1 LSELRDFVAQNPAL
15 ALALGGLA
23 IGLVFGA
30 VVEATGFCAMG
41 AVADMMTSGDTRR
54 FRAWVLAIA
63 ASIIGAHALDAF
75 EVVSLDQSMYRAAR
89 LNWAGNILG
98 GLMFGFGMVLAG
110 GCASR
115 NLVRAGAGDIRSA
128 LTLLVVGLF
137 AYMTTG
143 GILGPW
149 RASLEAATAV
159 ALPQGAG
166 SLTEMASYLTEA
178 RLAAAGGGNHESMG
192 LALLIAGALLLYCF
206 ISPAFRA
213 SRVHIL
219 AGLGVGAAVVAGWL
233 LTGLAHDD
241 MALAPQAPLSL
252 SFVKPTGDALEW
264 LERSTALGLP
274 SFGAASVFG
283 TLLGAF
289 VSALAFGR
297 LRLATFANTGDTL
310 RNLGG
315 AVLMGAGGVLALGCT
330 IGQGVSG
337 LSTLA
342 LGSILAFLGIM
353 GGAVLGM
360 KALERF
366 A

>member
-1 LSELRDFVAQNPAL
+1 LSALRDFVAQNPAL
-15 ALALGGLA
+15 ALALGGIA
-23 IGLVFGA
+23 IGFLFGA
-30 VVEATGFCAMG
+30 VVEATGFCVMG
-41 AVADMMTSGDTRR
+41 AVSDMMTSGDTRR

-63 ASIIGAHALDAF
+63 AAIIGAHALDSF
-75 EVVSLDQSMYRAAR
+75 EVVSLDQSMYRGAR

-115 NLVRAGAGDIRSA
+115 NLVRAGAGDLRSA
-128 LTLLVVGLF
+128 FTVLVVGLF

-143 GILGPW
+143 GVFGPW
-149 RASLEAATAV
+149 RANLEDATAV
-159 ALPQGAG
+159 TLPEGAS
-166 SLTEMASYLTEA
+166 SLTGMATYMTSA
-178 RLAAAGGGNHESMG
+178 QVAAAAGASHETMG

-219 AGLGVGAAVVAGWL
+219 AGLGVGAAVVAGWM

-274 SFGAASVFG
+274 SFGAATVLG

-289 VSALAFGR
+289 VSAFALGR
-297 LRLATFANTGDTL
+297 LRLATFADTGDTL

-315 AVLMGAGGVLALGCT
+315 AAFMGVGGVLALGCT

-342 LGSILAFLGIM
+342 LGSILAFLGIV
-353 GGAVLGM
+353 GGGVLGM

>member
-1 LSELRDFVAQNPAL
+1 MSTLRELIAQNPAF
-15 ALALGGLA
+15 ALAAGGLVA
-23 IGLVFGA
+23 GFFFGA
-30 VVEATGFCAMG
+30 IVEATGFCAMG

-63 ASIIGAHALDAF
+63 AAILGAQAL
-75 EVVSLDQSMYRAAR
+75 ETYGVVSLDQSMYRAPR

-98 GLMFGFGMVLAG
+98 GLMFGFGMSLAG

-115 NLVRAGAGDIRSA
+115 NLVRAGAGDLRSA
-128 LTLLVVGLF
+128 LTLLVVGLL

-149 RASLEAATAV
+149 RASLETATAV
-159 ALPQGAG
+159 ALPGGA
-166 SLTEMASYLTEA
+166 SSIADMAA
-178 RLAAAGGGNHESMG
+178 RAMGAESSPHAGMWLG
-192 LALLIAGALLLYCF
+192 LVIAGALLLYCF
-206 ISPAFRA
+206 TSPAFRA

-219 AGLGVGAAVVAGWL
+219 AGLGVGAAVIAGWM

-264 LERSTALGLP
+264 LERFTALGLP

-289 VSALAFGR
+289 VSALIAGR
-297 LRLATFANTGDTL
+297 LRLATFADTGDTL

-315 AVLMGAGGVLALGCT
+315 AVLMGVGGVLALGCT

-342 LGSILAFLGIM
+342 LGSILAFLGII
-353 GGAVLGM
+353 GGAVAGM